1 MKDVRAI
8 LGALAWFTAIIA
20 PGISVHAQTLETLPF
35 DKKLK
40 LAKAGDEDAQV
51 AVARAYEEG
60 NDTDINKVEAAKW
73 FRKAADQGNIEA
85 MFRLARIVSEGAQGI
100 KKSPELAAKLYE
112 SAARQ
117 GHVEAQNWLGYS
129 YQHGLGIQQ
138 SDASAVE
145 WYKKAA
151 DAGLAVGQNNLGLM
165 YLNGKGVPRDY
176 GKAFVLFE
184 QAAKQDDAWGL
195 NNLGGLY
202 EMGWGVKQ
210 DREKALAYYKRAN
223 EKGNQRAGENMKRL
237 SAALG
242 SKEPAST
249 TTVSPPPTK
258 AVKSD
263 SSSVD

>member
-1 MKDVRAI
+1 MKRAW
-8 LGALAWFTAIIA
+8 ALVAGLTAAVAA
-20 PGISVHAQTLETLPF
+20 PALHAQTLEILPF
-35 DKKLK
+35 AKKLK

-51 AVARAYEEG
+51 AVANAYEAG
-60 NDTDINKVEAAKW
+60 TDTDVNKVEAAKW
-73 FRKAADQGNIEA
+73 YRKAADQGNIEA
-85 MFRLARIVSEGAQGI
+85 MFRLARIVGEGAQGV

-138 SDASAVE
+138 SDTSAVE

-151 DAGLAVGQNNLGLM
+151 DAGLAVARNNLGLM

-184 QAAKQDDAWGL
+184 QAAKQGDAWGL

-210 DREKALAYYKRAN
+210 DRQKALAYYKEAN
-223 EKGNQRAGENMKRL
+223 QKGNERAGENMKRL
-237 SAALG
+237 AAALK
-242 SKEPAST
+242 SSEEPANAT
-249 TTVSPPPTK
+249 AVVPPPK
-258 AVKSD
+258 AINSD
-263 SSSVD
+263 SSNEQ